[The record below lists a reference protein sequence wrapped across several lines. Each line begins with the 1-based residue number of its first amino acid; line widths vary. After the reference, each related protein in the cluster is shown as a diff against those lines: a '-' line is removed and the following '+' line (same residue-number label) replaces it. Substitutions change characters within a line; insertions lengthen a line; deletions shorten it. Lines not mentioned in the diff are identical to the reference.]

1 MALPLKYNVRSV
13 IRRWKTTS
21 MTVLAIGLVVAMF
34 VAVLA
39 LANGLNSAFATS
51 GDPSNVLVLRKGS
64 TAETNSTIKRED
76 MYNSKFLPGVA
87 RDAAGGP
94 LVSLETI
101 NIVSLPKVGGGST
114 NASVRGVGPSSLAMR
129 SSIVLAEGRMPA
141 PGLNELIVG
150 SGAAK
155 RFQNAG
161 LGGRFKLVKS
171 EWTIVGRFD
180 AQRTAFDSEFWG
192 DAEQLNRE
200 FDRTLYSSLILRAES
215 PAAVPALIARIEST
229 QTLSNLK
236 ARAEVAYY
244 EEQTKSGAPI
254 RYLGLMIAFIM
265 AIGAVFA
272 AMNAMYASVSSRAWE
287 IATLR
292 VLGFSRGS
300 ILISFSIESLFIGFL
315 GGVIGGVL
323 ALPINGLSTGT
334 TNFTT
339 FSEIAFAFQVTP
351 GLLLIGVGFASAI
364 GIIGGF
370 LPALQASRLPII
382 DGLRNSR

>member
-1 MALPLKYNVRSV
+1 MRIPLKYNVRSV
-13 IRRWKTTS
+13 LRRWKTTS

-51 GDPSNVLVLRKGS
+51 GDPANVLVLRKGS
-64 TAETNSTIKRED
+64 TAETNSTINRSD
-76 MYNSKFLPGVA
+76 FYNAKFLPGVA
-87 RDAAGGP
+87 RDPSGEP
-94 LVSLETI
+94 LASVEAV
-101 NIVSLPKVGGGST
+101 NIVSLPKAGGGST
-114 NASVRGVGPSSLAMR
+114 NASVRGVGPQSFVMR
-129 SSIVLAEGRMPA
+129 EGIVLAEGRMPT

-150 SGAAK
+150 SSAAK
-155 RFQNAG
+155 RFAG
-161 LGGRFKLVKS
+161 ATLGGRIKLVKS

-192 DAEQLNRE
+192 DVEQLNRE
-200 FDRTLYSSLILRAES
+200 FERTVYSSLLLRVEN

-229 QTLSNLK
+229 QTLANVK
-236 ARAEVAYY
+236 AQAEVAYY
-244 EEQTKSGAPI
+244 KEQTKSGAPI
-254 RYLGLMIAFIM
+254 RFLGLMIAFIM

-287 IATLR
+287 ISTLR

-300 ILISFSIESLFIGFL
+300 ILISFSLESLFIGFL

-334 TNFTT
+334 TNLNT

-351 GLLLIGVGFASAI
+351 GLLLTGVAFASAI